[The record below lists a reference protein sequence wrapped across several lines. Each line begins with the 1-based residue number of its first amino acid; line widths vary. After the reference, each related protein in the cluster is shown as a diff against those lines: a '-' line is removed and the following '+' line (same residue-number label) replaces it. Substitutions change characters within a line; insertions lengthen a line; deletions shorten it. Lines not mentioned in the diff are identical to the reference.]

1 MIDEQIFCY
10 PEAIGETLQR
20 KKEEMETKKSG
31 FITCASCG
39 SRCVVG
45 VRVAL
50 LFCPITHCVNSERNY
65 FND

>member
-10 PEAIGETLQR
+10 PDPIGKVSQR
-20 KKEEMETKKSG
+20 KKEEMKTKKSG

-45 VRVAL
+45 VRVPL
-50 LFCPITHCVNSERNY
+50 LFCAVDVCINSERNY
-65 FND
+65 I